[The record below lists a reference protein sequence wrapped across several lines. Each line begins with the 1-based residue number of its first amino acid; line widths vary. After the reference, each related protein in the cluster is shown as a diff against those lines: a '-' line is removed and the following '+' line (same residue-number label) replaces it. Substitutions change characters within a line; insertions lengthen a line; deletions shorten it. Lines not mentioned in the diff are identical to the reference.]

1 MTRKSA
7 IHRKT
12 NETDVALSLELENSS
27 EKASK
32 IDTPIPFFNHMLD
45 VFSRHGGFY
54 MELTVRG
61 DVDVDLHH
69 TIEDTGIVLGDA
81 FKEALGD
88 KKGIARYGSMFLPM
102 DEALTRA
109 VVDLSGRSF
118 YRCDLKRSSGSIG
131 QFDLDNCKHF
141 FRSVTD
147 HVQMNCHIE
156 LLYGEDTHHII
167 ESVFKAMARA
177 LRQAVR
183 VTGKEI
189 PSTKGKL

>member
-1 MTRKSA
+1 MTRKSK

-12 NETDVALSLELENSS
+12 NETDVALILELENPG

-54 MELTVRG
+54 MELTVQG

-69 TIEDTGIVLGDA
+69 TIEDTGIVVGDA

-88 KKGIARYGSMFLPM
+88 KRGITRYGSMLLPM
-102 DEALTRA
+102 DEALARA

-118 YRCDLKRSSGSIG
+118 YHCELIRRSGPIG
-131 QFDLDNCKHF
+131 QFDVDNCKHF

-147 HVQMNCHIE
+147 HLQMNCHIE

-167 ESVFKAMARA
+167 EAVFKAMARA
-177 LRQAVR
+177 LRQAVC
-183 VTGKEI
+183 VTGEKI